1 MVKEEKEEKVATMKV
16 VETIWVE
23 ETKVVT
29 KVETRAETH
38 LVDEV

>member
-1 MVKEEKEEKVATMKV
+1 MVKEGMKPEETKV